1 MPHQT
6 THHSLNC
13 GKWPLGVICADDKTT
28 CLTVWKI
35 RRAVQNATHQN
46 QLVGIQQ
53 DPSKQWILRRADQ
66 EDQNRSVSE
75 CTDVNRSGLE
85 TLLPQYGICHMYRF
99 LRHSNREYSP

>member
-1 MPHQT
+1 MPHQA
-6 THHSLNC
+6 THCSLNC
-13 GKWPLGVICADDKTT
+13 GMWQLGVLCADDKTI

-35 RRAVQNATHQN
+35 RWAVQNATHQN

-75 CTDVNRSGLE
+75 CPDVIRSGLE
-85 TLLPQYGICHMYRF
+85 TQLPQAGIYH
-99 LRHSNREYSP
+99 LN